1 MLRRGDKMKKN
12 IGMFALIIVLVT
24 TLLILGNYIH
34 RYSIL
39 RKTNSEDVYLK
50 DKMESYIILIE
61 VDRKQ
66 LKLVDTKTETIVKT
80 YPIATGKP
88 NSPTP
93 LGTFKIIEK
102 AQWGEG
108 FGTRWMGLNVSWG
121 KYGIHGTN
129 KPGSIGGNLS
139 AGCIRMR
146 NSDVE
151 ELYSM
156 VKHNASVVITNG
168 LYGPFGQGFREL
180 RPGDRGADVLEV
192 QKRLQQRGYYEGSL
206 DGIYGEG
213 MKASLIKFLKDNNI
227 SLTDKINYTV
237 YSSLDII
244 LMEWQIYD

>member
-1 MLRRGDKMKKN
+1 MNKN
-12 IGMFALIIVLVT
+12 LGMFILIILLVAV
-24 TLLILGNYIH
+24 LLILGNYIH
-34 RYSIL
+34 RYSTMKKISL
-39 RKTNSEDVYLK
+39 EDVYLK
-50 DKMESYIILIE
+50 DKENKYTILIE
-61 VDRKQ
+61 VDKKQ
-66 LKLVDTKTETIVKT
+66 LKLVDRENESIIKT

-108 FGTRWMGLNVSWG
+108 FGTRWMGLNVPWG
-121 KYGIHGTN
+121 RYGIHGTN

-146 NSDVE
+146 NQDVE

-156 VKHNASVVITNG
+156 VKHNTIVTITNG
-168 LYGPFGQGFREL
+168 PYGPFGQGFREL

-192 QKRLQQRGYYEGSL
+192 QKRLAQRGYYEGSL

-213 MKASLIKFLKDNNI
+213 MKAALIRYLKENNI
-227 SLTDKINYTV
+227 SLTDKVNYKI
-237 YSSLDII
+237 YSVLDII
-244 LMEWQIYD
+244 LME

>member
-1 MLRRGDKMKKN
+1 MNKDLE
-12 IGMFALIIVLVT
+12 MFILIILLVT
-24 TLLILGNYIH
+24 IFLILGNHIH
-34 RYSIL
+34 RYSTVKKFNL
-39 RKTNSEDVYLK
+39 EDVYLK
-50 DKMESYIILIE
+50 DKTQNYTILVE
-61 VDRKQ
+61 VDKKQ
-66 LKLVDTKTETIVKT
+66 LKLIDIENESIIKI
-80 YPIATGKP
+80 YPIATGRP

-93 LGTFKIIEK
+93 LGTFEIIEK

-108 FGTRWMGLNVSWG
+108 FGTRWMGLNVPWG

-156 VKHNASVVITNG
+156 VKHNTKVTITNG
-168 LYGPFGQGFREL
+168 IYGPFGQGFREI

-192 QKRLQQRGYYEGSL
+192 QKRLAQKGYYEGSL

-213 MKASLIKFLKDNNI
+213 MKSSLIRYLKDNDI
-227 SLTDKINYTV
+227 VLTDKIDYKIYNI
-237 YSSLDII
+237 LDII
-244 LMEWQIYD
+244 LME